1 MEGNCI
7 ALNIKI
13 QKWGKSHVS
22 QEGKNIKDY
31 KISLWLFIVAN
42 LAVYLCL
49 ANSNILD
56 LDHINETYKGLLIQN
71 GIIAST
77 STLITFILNGLLPS
91 NVKAMLAFWRIKNV
105 YPGCRIFTKII
116 NKDPRIDKDILIQ
129 MYGELPVDP
138 VMQNKLWY
146 RIYKPIEFDTMIFD
160 SHRNFLIS
168 RDLTGIS
175 FIFFLIYSVSALISK
190 FVFSINFHWIVPY
203 ILALLIQ
210 YVVLSIVCRNYGNRF
225 ACNVLAKV
233 CSTYKINT
241 HENVPIK
248 E

>member
-1 MEGNCI
+1 
-7 ALNIKI
+7 
-13 QKWGKSHVS
+13 
-22 QEGKNIKDY
+22 
-31 KISLWLFIVAN
+31 
-42 LAVYLCL
+42 
-49 ANSNILD
+49 
-56 LDHINETYKGLLIQN
+56 
-71 GIIAST
+71 
-77 STLITFILNGLLPS
+77 
-91 NVKAMLAFWRIKNV
+91 MLAFWRIKNV

-116 NKDPRIDKDILIQ
+116 NQDPRIDKDILIQ